1 MFMLI
6 VWNYFLTV
14 IALLELLWRR
24 ILFVMLLSDALEAFL
39 KLHISHWYSL
49 CFPAMCCLK
58 PFSVSFLYSQSSH
71 SKQILCLLVSSLWSV
86 ASSTTSLFLTGLSPD
101 FSISSSQCVLDGG
114 LAFFCRCSYR
124 HLRFLFNDHWWS
136 FNCGFLLARRR
147 RIQAHGEREG
157 VGLSLVGQVLAK
169 IHKLSCQARQLTVAF
184 HFQTNLN

>member
-1 MFMLI
+1 MFMPI
-6 VWNYFLTV
+6 FWNYFLNLMKFWKSCEKFSSFLYCSKIT
-14 IALLELLWRR
+14 
-24 ILFVMLLSDALEAFL
+24 LEAFL
-39 KLHISHWYSL
+39 TLHISHWYSL

-86 ASSTTSLFLTGLSPD
+86 ASSTTSLFSTGLSPD

>member
-24 ILFVMLLSDALEAFL
+24 ILFLVLLSSCLGGIFETTYFTL
-39 KLHISHWYSL
+39 ILLMLSCYVL
-49 CFPAMCCLK
+49 LK
-58 PFSVSFLYSQSSH
+58 PFSGLFLYSQSSH

-86 ASSTTSLFLTGLSPD
+86 ASSTTSLFSTGLSPD

-136 FNCGFLLARRR
+136 FNCGFLLGRRR
-147 RIQAHGEREG
+147 RIQAHGEKEG
-157 VGLSLVGQVLAK
+157 VGLSLFGQVLAK